1 MPATA
6 AGPGGW
12 GAPPG
17 GDRSWKR
24 PVQRADQAKPE
35 GTREKSAFDPRCVKK
50 PWRQSWEQGDN
61 GIPFVFSKYG
71 NG

>member
-1 MPATA
+1 MRLQRGGTSVPATA

-24 PVQRADQAKPE
+24 PVQRADQAKP
-35 GTREKSAFDPRCVKK
+35 GGPREKSAFDPRCVKK
-50 PWRQSWEQGDN
+50 PLEAELGTRG
-61 GIPFVFSKYG
+61 
-71 NG
+71 